1 LCNKD
6 VDISIKEYYRV
17 KCLVT
22 RNCCQCQINVWLT
35 SMFAEQEI
43 ISFEIVD
50 RGFDRQS
57 GQTRDY

>member
-1 LCNKD
+1 MSN
-6 VDISIKEYYRV
+6 
-17 KCLVT
+17 KCLAF
-22 RNCCQCQINVWLT
+22 T

-50 RGFDRQS
+50 GGFDRQS